1 MLTDGKK
8 MNTNNDSLF
17 VSQTIP
23 TMLHSSAA
31 FSVNIPTKLLLSDKV
46 ERALLQLLGH
56 MKKALSEFYN
66 YTVNVLLKTIKHL
79 FNFRYFSRDHTSDLH
94 FFYV

>member
-8 MNTNNDSLF
+8 INTNNDSLF

-46 ERALLQLLGH
+46 ERSLLQLLGH
-56 MKKALSEFYN
+56 MKKALSEFPG
-66 YTVNVLLKTIKHL
+66 TTHPICI
-79 FNFRYFSRDHTSDLH
+79 
-94 FFYV
+94 FFMSNILSITFV